1 MTDHNESKIE
11 ISEELLKQAAG
22 GTVNKNP
29 SPKNTTSTIDETING
44 STYDKIAQKVAD
56 WLNGDTE
63 RKRPIDNDVDI
74 NDYRIKPKK
83 SQSWGGSVTTT
94 LPTVPEPF

>member
-44 STYDKIAQKVAD
+44 PTYDKIAQKVAD

-63 RKRPIDNDVDI
+63 RKRPVNNDVDI

-83 SQSWGGSVTTT
+83 SQSWGGTISTTIT
-94 LPTVPEPF
+94 PDPF